1 MYKIL
6 LNNELEKLKSK
17 NIPFN
22 IEAGKFDLFEMHEAS
37 SNNPYIDLEGTIL
50 IVKKI
55 TFYGA
60 FTPNNFNAN
69 TTFVK
74 LLSAYN
80 NVDLSN
86 LFTVRQN
93 GNFVEVSSEF
103 ASVHEVRFKMFYDLT
118 TFIESNPANI
128 FNASCE
134 FIKIHKLEQ

>member
-1 MYKIL
+1 MFKAL
-6 LNNELEKLKSK
+6 LNNELEKLKAAG
-17 NIPFN
+17 IPYN
-22 IEAGKFDLFEMHEAS
+22 IEAGKFDLSDMHEVSAG
-37 SNNPYIDLEGTIL
+37 NPYIDLEGAIL

-69 TTFVK
+69 TEFVR
-74 LLSAYN
+74 LISVYN
-80 NVDLSN
+80 NIDLSN

-103 ASVHEVRFKMFYDLT
+103 ASVHEVRFKMQYDLT

-134 FIKIHKLEQ
+134 YIKIHKLEQ